1 MEVKYGITV
10 KSFVFLNDNVKGR
23 FKLVFLSS
31 IVVFEY
37 IKRNKPSSPLE
48 GRAEK

>member
-1 MEVKYGITV
+1 MEVKYEITV

-37 IKRNKPSSPLE
+37 VKKNKPSSLIE